1 MRLGRLL
8 MTLVRE
14 KVELVL
20 INRLLSGHDLS
31 LSSRPD
37 INIDLSHLVNCSS
50 ERSDELLLVEILG
63 RSAPCL
69 GYLRVRGDLTCSCQA
84 TMR

>member
-50 ERSDELLLVEILG
+50 ERSYELLLVEILG

-69 GYLRVRGDLTCSCQA
+69 GYLRVRGDLTCSCQTA
-84 TMR
+84 MR

>member
-1 MRLGRLL
+1 MRLDRPL

-20 INRLLSGHDLS
+20 INWLLSRHDLS
-31 LSSRPD
+31 LSPRAD
-37 INIDLSHLVNCSS
+37 INIDLSHLVDCSS

-63 RSAPCL
+63 
-69 GYLRVRGDLTCSCQA
+69 
-84 TMR
+84 